1 MDFRR
6 SNHIYLD
13 ILEYYQGF
21 IKYPY
26 SRTKQQYEIDSFSK
40 THKIIRLHHGIISQE
55 AKTRSVRTP
64 LLHYYHLPFLSTLR
78 RISSFSSTSN
88 QNLYLYTFRER
99 SLLSS
104 LLKWF
109 VSSFFLYLP
118 TKRETKLPHSIF
130 SNCCSPLNLTDIVTP
145 AWPQEQHLVA
155 IPFSSYQRDFF
166 FFSFDG
172 LCRYISCPH
181 ILNLNVSLSNSQT
194 VTLHIMDASLE
205 ISKLYPSSSPGQGF
219 GKNIEV
225 LSFLITTI
233 STSPHFHQPYSLCS
247 VLWRFWPPEIN
258 PKYCVSYL
266 YTSNIQIIPL

>member
-1 MDFRR
+1 MICF
-6 SNHIYLD
+6 L
-13 ILEYYQGF
+13 IL
-21 IKYPY
+21 
-26 SRTKQQYEIDSFSK
+26 S
-40 THKIIRLHHGIISQE
+40 
-55 AKTRSVRTP
+55 
-64 LLHYYHLPFLSTLR
+64 LP
-78 RISSFSSTSN
+78 
-88 QNLYLYTFRER
+88 
-99 SLLSS
+99 
-104 LLKWF
+104 
-109 VSSFFLYLP
+109 
-118 TKRETKLPHSIF
+118 
-130 SNCCSPLNLTDIVTP
+130 
-145 AWPQEQHLVA
+145 
-155 IPFSSYQRDFF
+155 SYQKRNKTPSFNFLKLLLPPQSHWYCHPSLTPGTTFSGHSLQLIPERFF